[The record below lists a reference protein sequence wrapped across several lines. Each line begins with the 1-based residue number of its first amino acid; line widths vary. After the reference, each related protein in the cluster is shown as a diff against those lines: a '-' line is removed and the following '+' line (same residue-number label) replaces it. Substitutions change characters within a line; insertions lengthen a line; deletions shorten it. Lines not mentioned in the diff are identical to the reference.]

1 MANVTTLTSS
11 MLVMNNV
18 LTERMSKV
26 PVGGSRRTLKVTAPL
41 GPSSG
46 GGELARQSLVLA
58 TRTEEPVCGWV
69 DFIALNAEVKDW
81 ETTKLA
87 YEGRYRL
94 DFDVTEPEYRTFI
107 SNLQSVLNELGVRTQ
122 IVGNSDNY
130 APTDPSM
137 GNTAPA
143 RMVMSGAQRTS
154 MVPVL
159 IGVLVALLGL
169 GVAMVLLFR

>member
-1 MANVTTLTSS
+1 
-11 MLVMNNV
+11 MLVMNEV
-18 LTERMSKV
+18 LTERMGKT
-26 PVGGSRRTLKVTAPL
+26 PVGASRRVLKVTAPI

-69 DFIALNAEVKDW
+69 DFIALVAEVKDW

-87 YEGRYRL
+87 YEGRYRTT
-94 DFDVTEPEYRTFI
+94 FDVSESEYRVFL
-107 SNLQSVLNELGVRTQ
+107 SNVQSVLNELGVRTQ
-122 IVGNSDNY
+122 IVGSSDNY

-154 MVPVL
+154 IVPVL
-159 IGVLVALLGL
+159 VGVLVVLIGL
-169 GVAMVLLFR
+169 GVAVVFL

>member
-18 LTERMSKV
+18 LTDRMSKN
-26 PVGGSRRTLKVTAPL
+26 PVGSSRRTLKVTAPL

-46 GGELARQSLVLA
+46 GGELARQSLVLS

-69 DFIALNAEVKDW
+69 DFIGLTAELRDW

-94 DFDVTEPEYRTFI
+94 DFDVTEPEYRAFL
-107 SNLQSVLNELGVRTQ
+107 SNVLGILGELGVRAQ
-122 IVGNSDNY
+122 VVGNSENY

-143 RMVMSGAQRTS
+143 RMVLSGSQRS
-154 MVPVL
+154 SPLPVL
-159 IGVLVALLGL
+159 LGVLLALIGL
-169 GVAMVLLFR
+169 GVAMLVLFR

>member
-1 MANVTTLTSS
+1 MANVTTMTSS

-18 LTERMSKV
+18 LTERMGQV
-26 PVGGSRRTLKVTAPL
+26 PVGSSRRVLKVTAPI

-69 DFIALNAEVKDW
+69 DFIALVAEVRDF
-81 ETTKLA
+81 ETSKLA
-87 YEGRYRL
+87 YEGRYRTT
-94 DFDVTEPEYRTFI
+94 FDVSEAEYRVFL
-107 SNLQSVLNELGVRTQ
+107 SNIQSVLNELGVRTQ
-122 IVGNSDNY
+122 VVGNSENY

-143 RMVMSGAQRTS
+143 RMVLSGDQRKS
-154 MVPVL
+154 LMPVL
-159 IGVLVALLGL
+159 VGVLVVLLGA
-169 GVAMVLLFR
+169 GIAMVILLG

>member
-18 LTERMSKV
+18 LTERMSKH
-26 PVGGSRRTLKVTAPL
+26 PVGGSRRQLKVTAPL

-69 DFIALNAEVKDW
+69 DFIALTAEVKDW

-94 DFDVTEPEYRTFI
+94 DFDVNEGEYRVFLT
-107 SNLQSVLNELGVRTQ
+107 NLQGVLNELGVRTQ
-122 IVGNSDNY
+122 VVGNSDNY

-143 RMVMSGAQRTS
+143 RMVMSGAQRSS
-154 MVPVL
+154 MTPVL
-159 IGVLVALLGL
+159 LGVLCMLGGL
-169 GVAMVLLFR
+169 GVAMFLLFR

>member
-11 MLVMNNV
+11 MLVMNEV

-26 PVGGSRRTLKVTAPL
+26 PVGGSRRTVKVTAPI

-69 DFIALNAEVKDW
+69 DFIALVAEVRDW
-81 ETTKLA
+81 ETCKLA
-87 YEGRYRL
+87 YEGRYRTT
-94 DFDVTEPEYRTFI
+94 FDVSESEYRVFL
-107 SNLQSVLNELGVRTQ
+107 SNIQAVLNELGVRTQ
-122 IVGNSDNY
+122 VVGNSENY

-137 GNTAPA
+137 GNTSPA
-143 RMVMSGAQRTS
+143 RMVMSGAQRSS

-159 IGVLVALLGL
+159 VGVLMALIGLSVALF
-169 GVAMVLLFR
+169 VLFG